1 MGCLFSCFQDK
12 QMYENLELSKSLI
25 DNHTQTD
32 EYYSV
37 EYSSDDDF
45 EFDYY
50 PDFFETVYR
59 RRFYTGD

>member
-12 QMYENLELSKSLI
+12 QIYENLELSKSLI
-25 DNHTQTD
+25 DNHTQT
-32 EYYSV
+32 V
-37 EYSSDDDF
+37 EYSSDDNF